1 MSREVAGEEEGVTL
15 LEAIRDGRVPT
26 PEEMTFP
33 QWQAWR
39 RAAGRRPTRRRDGR
53 GLPTGEEVALWRSVM
68 DELYGEG
75 RAAELDEGDE
85 EEEEERPSASASP
98 SVASREVAL
107 VNSPRPSSVGT
118 GGVSVVSLRA
128 KLQALYDP
136 SAEEFGAYLMRMGRI
151 ISALQALDAAVP
163 PGPLETVTRKAEF
176 MIELYGEHGGL
187 DKVRAVRF
195 LRDKFVAYAQDET
208 LDPRERDSSI
218 AAIGELIE
226 QLGGKPSSSPGKVYS
241 TPSGAEEA
249 TVPVARGPV
258 SGLRDVG
265 RGQRPAPGPAPSL
278 GPEQDGD
285 FSLRAKLAALEME
298 LEAMKREKAESEAGS
313 ALGSEQGLAAAL
325 AQQKAALEAQ
335 TKVLQEALGRGGGNQ
350 SVTAVKTDLHW
361 PTLTDERSD
370 FKDVTLF
377 YEEFEDVCALAN
389 SCRGMNAREKLLAL
403 RARCRGSRL
412 KTYQNLYRSAWK
424 SGEVLEDPEAVYER
438 IKSKH
443 LMFSESREER
453 EIRVDA
459 EHVALMKGKL
469 TGHQFEPLFE
479 ASVAELEAVGLGKTQ
494 RELFLS
500 YLRKVGT
507 SLQREIR
514 SDKRLWGHEDKLR
527 GPQTWEEAHRV
538 VLEYEQREATNK
550 ATANAVFTTTGEA
563 TRLAADLAKKEKA
576 EKAKRD
582 KANKEANKGKG
593 RGGQGSAPSGWAAPS
608 GNSVLNPFAA
618 FCVVTG
624 GLEQAQP
631 AGADVVFASAPR
643 SSSPGVPQKG
653 PFTELD
659 ELPKDWWH
667 VVPNEPGGYQYRT
680 VVQILDKKVDTMLD
694 GCAGSN
700 HITEELVVGI
710 INRAAELGL
719 RPNDKNFPIIQFEKW
734 LYPEYVHG
742 IASGSPVPLKG
753 GFRPGPMTHVLD
765 SLGVHLPRCENFS
778 AERKDRAY
786 PFRSILSAVDQ
797 EAEGHLEPETGPR
810 AMVVYAGDEGA
821 TLLPGE
827 GALLPV
833 RIAGSWTPEVS
844 SCEVVLPV
852 AGKVEAVPGIWD
864 TGAREGMVLVTP
876 YQEEVVLEEGDP
888 VGELRAGAV
897 VSGTCSCGAVDTV
910 FVSQTAGLEPDTCQE
925 CGLEQPSLIGS
936 VCYSCGRKG
945 EIKSTPL
952 QGCKC
957 RAKTPRKARES
968 RKGYGVFA
976 TFAVGLAALTA
987 AYAFDPSQYES
998 KSWSRAGAS
1007 FSSLRREES
1016 RARTSFSNPRREE
1029 VWATF
1034 PGGWVRTHP
1043 EAREKLFEFS
1053 EEASAPLTLNVDQLD
1068 SRRVTTGQF
1077 LDGESLFW
1085 EDSWREGDPWVFKGR
1100 PWVGETRFYAVGH
1113 GSEGSWRSTMTE
1125 PVFHIVEAPGGID
1138 KMAEETPTERYYD
1151 ALRRSLEKR
1160 FPKANQ
1166 FLLDH
1171 LISLEAFLD
1180 KSIVFGF
1187 SYGVAKAEIC
1197 KEGGKLLGHI
1207 VGRNGSEPDP
1217 ERAKAVMDFA
1227 PLREKLH
1234 IQQFLGCS
1242 DWLRMYLPAEYGV
1255 CSKILT
1261 GYQRPDA
1268 TFPPEGLGYGSTEGC
1283 KAVRAIK
1290 RMLAKSISLAMI
1302 DEASAISGAC
1312 PLEQV
1317 ADASGFAVG
1326 GLLTGVT
1333 TAQSQ
1338 EHEDKTLPLPEVDGQ
1353 PRRTLTGSIRGYV
1366 TLAKCLILSRMEPF
1380 IAMAVHA
1387 AFLWVLRT
1395 GASATIFTDSQYAL
1409 DNLRSLATSL
1419 VTVKQIDS
1427 GRITLQKISSHLKEE
1442 DCVSPREDWSR
1453 LGNDFVDMI
1462 AMGQVAESATSYGV
1476 LQIYNTFC
1484 SAEESARNATRSQL
1498 SFLVELAQ
1506 TSLTLTSESHDPEGE
1521 TLNELGVHFQATDA
1535 SLAAQFGPEVL
1546 SHSIRLGKFSARMVG
1561 DLASWLIAIDL
1572 TSPSKCHVSLLE
1584 LVIGFSLDGYRMPL
1598 TEHQAG
1604 DLFLDSAEVPC
1615 GGLVRPTLATELAIF
1630 CDLFRLVQ
1638 THFQLSLDT
1647 GLKARPHLRVF
1658 GRMPSVCLGWGGDLA
1673 TRVSDEL
1680 LRFTSSWPIRYA
1692 RDLARPR

>member
-33 QWQAWR
+33 RWQAWR

-85 EEEEERPSASASP
+85 EEEEERPSVSASP

-163 PGPLETVTRKAEF
+163 PGLLETVTRKAEF

-265 RGQRPAPGPAPSL
+265 RGQRPASGPAPSS

-514 SDKRLWGHEDKLR
+514 SDKRLWGHEDQLR

-593 RGGQGSAPSGWAAPS
+593 RGDQVAITSGDPRKDKLCWDYRDHGSCRKGRDCPFSHDKELRRKELEKKGKGKGSDSYPAKGDGKGGKGKGKGGKGKAGDAKKKKSEKQCPYFAKNGVCKKGADCDMSHVLATDVGATGSGGGQGSAPSGWAAPS

-643 SSSPGVPQKG
+643 SSSPGVPKKG

-667 VVPNEPGGYQYRT
+667 VVPNEPGGYQYWDVPRRSYW
-680 VVQILDKKVDTMLD
+680 L
-694 GCAGSN
+694 
-700 HITEELVVGI
+700 EEL
-710 INRAAELGL
+710 
-719 RPNDKNFPIIQFEKW
+719 
-734 LYPEYVHG
+734 
-742 IASGSPVPLKG
+742 
-753 GFRPGPMTHVLD
+753 
-765 SLGVHLPRCENFS
+765 
-778 AERKDRAY
+778 
-786 PFRSILSAVDQ
+786 
-797 EAEGHLEPETGPR
+797 
-810 AMVVYAGDEGA
+810 
-821 TLLPGE
+821 
-827 GALLPV
+827 
-833 RIAGSWTPEVS
+833 
-844 SCEVVLPV
+844 
-852 AGKVEAVPGIWD
+852 
-864 TGAREGMVLVTP
+864 
-876 YQEEVVLEEGDP
+876 
-888 VGELRAGAV
+888 
-897 VSGTCSCGAVDTV
+897 
-910 FVSQTAGLEPDTCQE
+910 
-925 CGLEQPSLIGS
+925 
-936 VCYSCGRKG
+936 
-945 EIKSTPL
+945 
-952 QGCKC
+952 
-957 RAKTPRKARES
+957 
-968 RKGYGVFA
+968 
-976 TFAVGLAALTA
+976 
-987 AYAFDPSQYES
+987 
-998 KSWSRAGAS
+998 
-1007 FSSLRREES
+1007 
-1016 RARTSFSNPRREE
+1016 
-1029 VWATF
+1029 
-1034 PGGWVRTHP
+1034 
-1043 EAREKLFEFS
+1043 
-1053 EEASAPLTLNVDQLD
+1053 
-1068 SRRVTTGQF
+1068 
-1077 LDGESLFW
+1077 
-1085 EDSWREGDPWVFKGR
+1085 
-1100 PWVGETRFYAVGH
+1100 
-1113 GSEGSWRSTMTE
+1113 
-1125 PVFHIVEAPGGID
+1125 
-1138 KMAEETPTERYYD
+1138 
-1151 ALRRSLEKR
+1151 
-1160 FPKANQ
+1160 
-1166 FLLDH
+1166 
-1171 LISLEAFLD
+1171 
-1180 KSIVFGF
+1180 
-1187 SYGVAKAEIC
+1187 
-1197 KEGGKLLGHI
+1197 
-1207 VGRNGSEPDP
+1207 
-1217 ERAKAVMDFA
+1217 
-1227 PLREKLH
+1227 
-1234 IQQFLGCS
+1234 
-1242 DWLRMYLPAEYGV
+1242 
-1255 CSKILT
+1255 
-1261 GYQRPDA
+1261 
-1268 TFPPEGLGYGSTEGC
+1268 
-1283 KAVRAIK
+1283 
-1290 RMLAKSISLAMI
+1290 
-1302 DEASAISGAC
+1302 
-1312 PLEQV
+1312 
-1317 ADASGFAVG
+1317 
-1326 GLLTGVT
+1326 
-1333 TAQSQ
+1333 
-1338 EHEDKTLPLPEVDGQ
+1338 
-1353 PRRTLTGSIRGYV
+1353 
-1366 TLAKCLILSRMEPF
+1366 
-1380 IAMAVHA
+1380 
-1387 AFLWVLRT
+1387 
-1395 GASATIFTDSQYAL
+1395 
-1409 DNLRSLATSL
+1409 
-1419 VTVKQIDS
+1419 
-1427 GRITLQKISSHLKEE
+1427 
-1442 DCVSPREDWSR
+1442 
-1453 LGNDFVDMI
+1453 
-1462 AMGQVAESATSYGV
+1462 
-1476 LQIYNTFC
+1476 
-1484 SAEESARNATRSQL
+1484 
-1498 SFLVELAQ
+1498 
-1506 TSLTLTSESHDPEGE
+1506 
-1521 TLNELGVHFQATDA
+1521 
-1535 SLAAQFGPEVL
+1535 
-1546 SHSIRLGKFSARMVG
+1546 
-1561 DLASWLIAIDL
+1561 
-1572 TSPSKCHVSLLE
+1572 
-1584 LVIGFSLDGYRMPL
+1584 
-1598 TEHQAG
+1598 
-1604 DLFLDSAEVPC
+1604 
-1615 GGLVRPTLATELAIF
+1615 
-1630 CDLFRLVQ
+1630 
-1638 THFQLSLDT
+1638 
-1647 GLKARPHLRVF
+1647 
-1658 GRMPSVCLGWGGDLA
+1658 
-1673 TRVSDEL
+1673 
-1680 LRFTSSWPIRYA
+1680 
-1692 RDLARPR
+1692 